1 MRKMRTYGLIKA
13 KMRNIKEKLEQAEE
27 IKVVGIIRPSEGTVA
42 TSMSGTIGYTTEL
55 KEYVINK
62 INDSEIVKEQ
72 KENPDINVLFWKHLG
87 VSLLSHLFLEKIKKG
102 CTYYKK

>member
-1 MRKMRTYGLIKA
+1 
-13 KMRNIKEKLEQAEE
+13 
-27 IKVVGIIRPSEGTVA
+27 
-42 TSMSGTIGYTTEL
+42 MSGTIGYTTEL

-87 VSLLSHLFLEKIKKG
+87 VSLLLYLLVEKIKKG
-102 CTYYKK
+102 LYLL